1 MDDPHPL
8 KRLITRASDQPGPP
22 FEAPPAAFF
31 TDHRHRR
38 RRATLSVAATVCVV
52 VVVVVSVTFMTHSR
66 VHHQAM
72 ATPNALPTMGSVTA
86 GSLAHYRWSL
96 LPTAPIESRTS
107 AVGLWTGTQMVIW
120 GGASGRDGEVL
131 HADGATYDPSTRTW
145 SNLPPG
151 PLSARA
157 QAASVWTGKSVFI
170 WGGNVGPDVTVA
182 TDGALYTPADRSWT
196 RVPPAP
202 VTDYGEVRAFWTGT
216 VVVLLSTPAWAGKGA
231 DRVNAQSYDPASEL
245 WTKLPDLRLPAGHAA
260 DGVVDV
266 GAGGRIYLWS
276 MWSLNTPTGPGSFT
290 TSAGI
295 DSYTFEV
302 DSRRWVANALAL
314 PDRMASSTPLW
325 NGRDLLLPA
334 TFLLARRG
342 RRRARSNERL
352 RGGGR
357 PSDLIDTANRSRARG
372 RPGTPNTSGPAPHY
386 WRSTRAPK
394 RATRTDTSTPGRQQ
408 PGTRPPTPGAACP
421 TRHWPANEPVAVWTG
436 KALLIWGQLFTPTS
450 GNGVITTGL
459 EFGP

>member
-334 TFLLARRG
+334 TFLWLGAG
-342 RRRARSNERL
+342 V
-352 RGGGR
+352 GGPVPTNVSGVVVD
-357 PSDLIDTANRSRARG
+357 PA
-372 RPGTPNTSGPAPHY
+372 TS
-386 WRSTRAPK
+386 STRPIVHGPVDDLNAQYLW
-394 RATRTDTSTPGRQQ
+394 T
-408 PGTRPPTPGAACP
+408 GAALLAFNTGTETSDAHGHVYP
-421 TRHWPANEPVAVWTG
+421 GEAAAWDPATNAWSRLPNAPLAANEPVAVWTG